1 MFGSIGGS
9 EFLLIAVLALLL
21 FGPRKL
27 PQIGKSI
34 GRALAEFRGATHEFK
49 SSLEREV
56 ELDELREAK
65 QGLSEAGREIA
76 DTVQEAARPT
86 VARGPV
92 DPTGAGESAR
102 ADAVSPPTKRSGG
115 PERDDHDAP
124 PAGSSHGETPAQ
136 S

>member
-27 PQIGKSI
+27 PQIGRSI
-34 GRALAEFRGATHEFK
+34 GRALAEFRGATQEFK

-56 ELDELREAK
+56 ELDELRDAK
-65 QGLSEAGREIA
+65 NGVTAVGREIA
-76 DTVQEAARPT
+76 DTAQEASRPT
-86 VARGPV
+86 VARGPI
-92 DPTGAGESAR
+92 DSAGAGGPGP
-102 ADAVSPPTKRSGG
+102 ADEVTPQANPPGG
-115 PERDDHDAP
+115 PERDDTDAP
-124 PAGSSHGETPAQ
+124 PADSPHGETPTQ

>member
-27 PQIGKSI
+27 PQIGKSL
-34 GRALAEFRGATHEFK
+34 GRALAEFRGATREFK

-56 ELDELREAK
+56 ELEEVRKAK
-65 QGLSEAGREIA
+65 EDLDSVSRDISATVRDASRIEPETPGRSLA
-76 DTVQEAARPT
+76 D
-86 VARGPV
+86 
-92 DPTGAGESAR
+92 
-102 ADAVSPPTKRSGG
+102 SP
-115 PERDDHDAP
+115 D
-124 PAGSSHGETPAQ
+124 GETPPR

>member
-27 PQIGKSI
+27 PQIGRSI
-34 GRALAEFRGATHEFK
+34 GRALAEFRGATQEFK

-56 ELDELREAK
+56 KLEELRDTGKDLA
-65 QGLSEAGREIA
+65 EAGREIRS
-76 DTVQEAARPT
+76 TVDEATRPAI
-86 VARGPV
+86 ARGSLERDDTPRAAA
-92 DPTGAGESAR
+92 PTGATSTEQDPPGE
-102 ADAVSPPTKRSGG
+102 P
-115 PERDDHDAP
+115 DD
-124 PAGSSHGETPAQ
+124 SSDGETRTQ